1 MSRPITEYTTYDDVR
16 AALGVSVDDLEDSTL
31 ALDLYADMLDV
42 EFEEVSA
49 TFAATYQSVKAVDDP
64 SEAQAK
70 FLKASRLFATYA
82 VAKHC
87 CGSLP
92 LFAAKQVTDSKVA
105 VQRFDSP
112 YKDAVKAVLDQYG
125 RMRNRLAAA
134 MTTLSVSSQTKTAK
148 TYFAVVSPDVDPI
161 TGS

>member
-16 AALGVSVDDLEDSTL
+16 AALGVSADDLEDSTL

-64 SEAQAK
+64 SDAQAK

-87 CGSLP
+87 CDSLP

-105 VQRFDSP
+105 VQRFDNP
-112 YKDAVKAVLDQYG
+112 YKDTIKAVLDQYG
-125 RMRNRLAAA
+125 RMRNRLAASIA
-134 MTTLSVSSQTKTAK
+134 ALSVSSTTKIAK